1 MSLTFGDMT
10 YIEALEDIGT
20 ELKVGVSFFDD
31 REYFFI
37 VGKDADGQYN
47 KVSLCYSCD
56 VGLSVGDLIG
66 AVEPVSGVM
75 SSAEV
80 VSAVTDKY
88 SEIKNWIVGLKRNQN
103 KVKMVN
109 SIILMSNELF
119 HSNVV
124 DVPFNKNLIALPL
137 FVEIMS
143 GYIKDGISYNFKKSD
158 RILSALKR
166 YQKSLAIFAEDVMLY
181 EKNTDPAEALTR
193 IDIGKIPSL
202 SFSGYTTLIN
212 FNLGTEKRLTEAFIP
227 DTFDDLISYLLN
239 RYVLNYHFYCCANCR
254 RYFAFSSNSMTKNC
268 TRVIES
274 AHYLKDIGRTCH
286 DVGRLRAHTRGLY
299 SDETQLLYQR
309 NYKAAFARKKKG
321 QISEENFTAWGEEA
335 RQMRDKCIK
344 GHISYD
350 ELEQWFLDNYLRE

>member
-1 MSLTFGDMT
+1 
-10 YIEALEDIGT
+10 
-20 ELKVGVSFFDD
+20 
-31 REYFFI
+31 
-37 VGKDADGQYN
+37 
-47 KVSLCYSCD
+47 
-56 VGLSVGDLIG
+56 
-66 AVEPVSGVM
+66 
-75 SSAEV
+75 
-80 VSAVTDKY
+80 
-88 SEIKNWIVGLKRNQN
+88 
-103 KVKMVN
+103 
-109 SIILMSNELF
+109 
-119 HSNVV
+119 
-124 DVPFNKNLIALPL
+124 
-137 FVEIMS
+137 MS
-143 GYIKDGISYNFKKSD
+143 GYIKDGKDYSFKKSD
-158 RILSALKR
+158 RILSALKK

-268 TRVIES
+268 SRVIES

-286 DVGRLRAHTRGLY
+286 EVGRLRAHTRGLY

-321 QISEENFTAWGEEA
+321 QISEENFTKWGEEA
-335 RQMRDKCIK
+335 RQMRDRCIN
-344 GHISYD
+344 GDISYD
-350 ELEQWFLDNYLRE
+350 DLEQWFLNNYLKD

>member
-10 YIEALEDIGT
+10 FIETPEDIGT
-20 ELKVGVSFFDD
+20 DLKVGVSFLND
-31 REYFFI
+31 REYFFV

-47 KVSLCYSCD
+47 NLSLCYSCN

-66 AVEPVSGVM
+66 AVESVPGVM
-75 SSAEV
+75 SSTEV
-80 VSAVTDKY
+80 MAAISEKYDEIRNLVSGQK
-88 SEIKNWIVGLKRNQN
+88 KHQN

-109 SIILMSNELF
+109 SIVLMSNDLF
-119 HSNVV
+119 HNNVV
-124 DVPFNKNLIALPL
+124 DVPFNKNLLALPL
-137 FVEIMS
+137 FVEVMS
-143 GYIKDGISYNFKKSD
+143 GYIKDGKDYSFKKSD
-158 RILSALKR
+158 RILSALKK

-181 EKNTDPAEALTR
+181 EKNTDPAEALTQ

-212 FNLGTEKRLTEAFIP
+212 FNLGTEKRITEAFIP

-286 DVGRLRAHTRGLY
+286 EVGRLRAHTRGLY

-309 NYKAAFARKKKG
+309 SYKAAFARKKKG
-321 QISEENFTAWGEEA
+321 QISEKNFTKWSEEA
-335 RQMRDKCIK
+335 RQMRDKCIN
-344 GHISYD
+344 GDISYD
-350 ELEQWFLDNYLRE
+350 ELEQWFMDNYLKE